1 MDVFKSLL
9 LPHLILD
16 GSPCVRYYFHIGS
29 LDGFERKLEDAQIEL
44 GIPSGD
50 QVSVKFMQEG
60 SLTAALFELLP
71 TLMLIGATYW

>member
-1 MDVFKSLL
+1 
-9 LPHLILD
+9 
-16 GSPCVRYYFHIGS
+16 